1 MPSPNKHRTRAV
13 KYDKVAQR
21 AHIKTKY
28 LGWLELLYGHRK
40 YKRAS
45 KAIERGAACV
55 TEQQAQT
62 SCLPVESRLTP
73 PKFWLGKS
81 FPLYNHLSYSCLDL
95 LLVKLLGLGRWYTCK
110 DTYPVQCYCDRIS
123 RLNFSSRSHG
133 QKRASVRP
141 SHHSSHHF
149 TSSPTVLAK
158 ETIIINHHSIAHSH
172 NPKAL
177 PSYSDPFQWI

>member
-95 LLVKLLGLGRWYTCK
+95 LLVELLGRWYTCK
-110 DTYPVQCYCDRIS
+110 DTYRTKTCV
-123 RLNFSSRSHG
+123 
-133 QKRASVRP
+133 RASFASFIAP
-141 SHHSSHHF
+141 FH
-149 TSSPTVLAK
+149 
-158 ETIIINHHSIAHSH
+158 IIT
-172 NPKAL
+172 
-177 PSYSDPFQWI
+177 Y

>member
-95 LLVKLLGLGRWYTCK
+95 LLVELLGRWYTCK
-110 DTYPVQCYCDRIS
+110 DTYPVQYYCDRMNQS
-123 RLNFSSRSHG
+123 TKFFFTFART
-133 QKRASVRP
+133 KTCVRASFASFIAP
-141 SHHSSHHF
+141 FHF
-149 TSSPTVLAK
+149 IT
-158 ETIIINHHSIAHSH
+158 
-172 NPKAL
+172 
-177 PSYSDPFQWI
+177 Y